1 MAVAPMMRTL
11 SLAALLIPLPLTA
24 AAAESRARA
33 RDLGIV
39 VGTMTPGKLNAITD
53 VEGVRVGQVT
63 VIDGDG
69 PTAARTGVTAILP
82 HGGDLWK
89 QRVPAAT
96 YVLNGNGEMTGT
108 LWVNT
113 QGALDVPILLTNT
126 MNIPHVADGVIT
138 YLLKT
143 HPDIGRG
150 DDVAIPLVAECDDS
164 TLNDA
169 RRRSVSPDDAVQAIE
184 TAKTGPVEEGSVGAG
199 TGMIAY
205 EFKAGIGTAS
215 RRLSAEDGGWT
226 VGALV
231 NANMGRRPE
240 LTIDG
245 VQAGRELAEFPIKAT
260 DGSIIV
266 VLATDAPLDHLKL
279 SRLATRATIGLA
291 RTGSTSR
298 HGSGD
303 IFLAFSTGN
312 RIPHYPKER
321 TVALTVVDDDHLNPL
336 FEAAEEATEEAILN
350 ALTAARTVT
359 GRDGN
364 TAYAIPLDR
373 LRELMK
379 KYPRPPAR

>member
-1 MAVAPMMRTL
+1 M
-11 SLAALLIPLPLTA
+11 LAAVFILLQPLVP
-24 AAAESRARA
+24 AAAETRARA
-33 RDLGIV
+33 RELGIV
-39 VGTMTPGKLNAITD
+39 VGRLTPGKLNAITD
-53 VEGVRVGQVT
+53 VDGVRVGQVT
-63 VIDGDG
+63 VSEGDG

-82 HGGDLWK
+82 HGGDLWA

-96 YVLNGNGEMTGT
+96 YVLNGNGEMTGS

-126 MNIPHVADGVIT
+126 MNIPRVADGVLT

-143 HPDIGRG
+143 HPDIGRS

-169 RRRSVSPDDAVQAIE
+169 RRRSVSADDAVKAIE
-184 TAKTGPVEEGSVGAG
+184 TAKTGPVAEGSVGAG

-215 RRLSAEDGGWT
+215 RKLSEADGGWT

-240 LTIDG
+240 LTVAG
-245 VQAGRELAEFPIKAT
+245 VQVGRELTELPIKAS

-312 RIPHYPKER
+312 RVPHYPKES
-321 TVALTVVDDDHLNPL
+321 TYAMTVVDDDHLNPL

-350 ALTAARTVT
+350 ALTAARTVV

-373 LRELMK
+373 LREIMK